1 MRRDTTIQRV
11 VAAQNRHFG
20 KKQALIPV
28 PGGRPG
34 RRMARRVF
42 IQINGMIES
51 VIPWIGVC
59 AAVLTSLSYIPQVRK
74 AWPRGSTKDLS
85 LHMLIVLTTG
95 LLLWIGYG
103 VLKSD
108 WVIVAANSVGA
119 TLSASV
125 LTFKIRDM
133 RAGK

>member
-1 MRRDTTIQRV
+1 MRGLT
-11 VAAQNRHFG
+11 
-20 KKQALIPV
+20 
-28 PGGRPG
+28 
-34 RRMARRVF
+34 
-42 IQINGMIES
+42 QINGMIES

-59 AAVLTSLSYIPQVRK
+59 AALLTSLSYIPQVRK

-119 TLSASV
+119 ALSASV
-125 LTFKIRDM
+125 LVFKTRDM